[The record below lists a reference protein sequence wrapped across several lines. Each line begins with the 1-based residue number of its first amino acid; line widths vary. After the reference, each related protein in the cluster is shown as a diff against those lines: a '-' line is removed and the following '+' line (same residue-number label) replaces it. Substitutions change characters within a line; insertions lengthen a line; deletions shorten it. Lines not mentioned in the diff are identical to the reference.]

1 MTKTLF
7 GVTEQAQPA
16 MSHQK
21 RWRWVD
27 FLFETDQNVTLT
39 VEWLP
44 GNTPDNAAGFGS
56 TRINPAAV
64 TLTSVEGDLIVS
76 ADGDLVSAA
85 QSSTNAR
92 ARLVNAAGR
101 YLHDTGMRIRIF
113 DNAQDGSW
121 SLEAMNLAYQQLPGL
136 QRRMQ
141 GAA

>member
-1 MTKTLF
+1 
-7 GVTEQAQPA
+7 

-21 RWRWVD
+21 RWRWCD
-27 FLFETDQNVTLT
+27 FLFETDQNVQLT

-44 GNTPDNAAGFGS
+44 GNTPDNASGFGS
-56 TRINPAAV
+56 TRISPAAV
-64 TLTSVEGDLIVS
+64 TLTSVEGDPIVT
-76 ADGDLVSAA
+76 ADGDFVAAA

-92 ARLVNAAGR
+92 ARLVNSAGR

-113 DNAQDGSW
+113 DNAQAGSW
-121 SLEAMNLAYQQLPGL
+121 SLEAMNLAYQQLTGL